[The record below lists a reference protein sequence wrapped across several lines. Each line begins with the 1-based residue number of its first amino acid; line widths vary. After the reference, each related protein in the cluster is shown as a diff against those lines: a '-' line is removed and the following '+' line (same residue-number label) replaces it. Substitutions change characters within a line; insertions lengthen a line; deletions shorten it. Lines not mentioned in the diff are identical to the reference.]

1 MGANCLP
8 GMWRPLPLLMLRLAA
23 LQVRQLT
30 NGDVYKGTYGQA
42 GLKVGEGLYHFANGD
57 VYEGEFDSDRMQ
69 GLGVY
74 TFATQ
79 GRFEGQVSPPHL
91 QPRS

>member
-1 MGANCLP
+1 
-8 GMWRPLPLLMLRLAA
+8 MLCLAA

-79 GRFEGQVSPPHL
+79 GRYEGQVSHMHL
-91 QPRS
+91 QSCHHTSGVH